1 MTLTDIWIMVGSVI
15 GALFVGVLIALFF
28 ISRRSQR
35 VMQSVLDIMTA
46 PDRAR
51 ITDASRVLQTIMAD
65 EIAKISACFTEIRET
80 LKTQIGVA
88 EKLRGELAMRN
99 ESLVNIA
106 NDAVMRVSQM
116 TDRVDNTVTGL
127 RGVVDSEAWGDV
139 ANATDRFAATVG
151 ETLTKITETTK
162 DSSDKIATIDE
173 KIAGWTE
180 STKNLA
186 NELNGTIDTAAEK
199 FQQMSNESDGMK
211 NDITEL
217 TKDAVEGFGNIK
229 SSATNYEGILN
240 NNNKILNTYL
250 TKLETFD
257 RQSKKQLTSQ
267 MNTLTNTANI
277 VGAQVMLTESSVE
290 KQLRK
295 LTEIVEMVIKSATET
310 ESSVRG
316 ISNELSGLT
325 NHFETEIK
333 EFATDVVSELQT
345 VAGVANTTLKDTKTA
360 AGAFSES
367 VKSMATGVRETLIEM
382 NAAHTQLSGQSEG
395 LIKMSVDTTA
405 QLKPLSELIEKYYAA
420 LPALAQ
426 SSDDAGVRLGAIVA
440 ELDAKISTMR
450 DTVAG
455 ATESVSESAAKL
467 DTLAGA
473 SRQQMIDLMSDYA
486 KAVDTMQTLNKQMA
500 VARAAAPMEAISTL
514 TKGNPAPAASSHDFL
529 AQSTREFDKMYEQT
543 IDLTRA
549 MGTDIPDIV
558 WKKYHDG
565 DKTIF
570 AKWMAKVVKAANKKQ
585 IRDLLKNDSV
595 FRSQSAQFVRA
606 FDRILSA
613 AKQTD
618 TADKLTAA
626 LIKTDLGII
635 YSALSAQ
642 V

>member
-1 MTLTDIWIMVGSVI
+1 MSLTDIWIIIGSTI
-15 GALFVGVLIALFF
+15 GALLVGVLIALFF

-35 VMQSVLDIMTA
+35 VMQSMLDIITA

-51 ITDASRVLQTIMAD
+51 VVDASRVLQTIMAD
-65 EIAKISACFTEIRET
+65 EMAKISACFGEIRDT
-80 LKTQIGVA
+80 LRKQIGVA
-88 EKLRGELAMRN
+88 EKLHNELSTRN
-99 ESLVNIA
+99 ETLVNVA
-106 NDAVMRVSQM
+106 NDAVMRISQM

-127 RGVVDSEAWGDV
+127 RAVVDSDAWHDV
-139 ANATDRFAATVG
+139 SNATDRFAATVA
-151 ETLTKITETTK
+151 ETLDKIIATTK
-162 DSSDKIATIDE
+162 DSGDKIALIDE
-173 KIAGWTE
+173 KIANWTTG
-180 STKNLA
+180 SGNLA
-186 NELNGTIDTAAEK
+186 NELNAAIDNGTEK
-199 FQQMSNESDGMK
+199 FQQMSEQSAGIRDE
-211 NDITEL
+211 ITEL
-217 TKDAVEGFGNIK
+217 TKTAVEGFENVK
-229 SSATNYEGILN
+229 STASNYEN
-240 NNNKILNTYL
+240 VMNSNNKILNTYL

-277 VGAQVMLTESSVE
+277 IGAQVMLTESSVE

-295 LTEIVEMVIKSATET
+295 LTEIVETVIKSATET

-316 ISNELSGLT
+316 ISSELAGLT
-325 NHFETEIK
+325 NHFENEIK
-333 EFATDVVSELQT
+333 EFATDVVSELKT
-345 VAGVANTTLKDTKTA
+345 VSGVANTTLKDTKTA

-395 LIKMSVDTTA
+395 LIKMSVSTTE
-405 QLKPLSELIEKYYAA
+405 QLKPLSELIERYYAA
-420 LPALAQ
+420 LPELTKI
-426 SSDDAGVRLGAIVA
+426 SDDAGMRLAAIVT
-440 ELDAKISTMR
+440 ELNAKISAMN
-450 DTVAG
+450 DTVARS
-455 ATESVSESAAKL
+455 TESVSESATKL
-467 DTLAGA
+467 DTLAGQ

-500 VARAAAPMEAISTL
+500 VARAAAPMDAIKTAPV
-514 TKGNPAPAASSHDFL
+514 GNPAPRASSRDFV
-529 AQSTREFDKMYEQT
+529 AQSTHEFDKMYEQT
-543 IDLTRA
+543 VDLTRA
-549 MGTDIPDIV
+549 MGTDIPDVV

-585 IRDLLKNDSV
+585 IRDLMKSDSV
-595 FRSQSAQFVRA
+595 FRSQAAQFVRA
-606 FDRILSA
+606 FDRILAA

-635 YSALSAQ
+635 YSTLSQQ